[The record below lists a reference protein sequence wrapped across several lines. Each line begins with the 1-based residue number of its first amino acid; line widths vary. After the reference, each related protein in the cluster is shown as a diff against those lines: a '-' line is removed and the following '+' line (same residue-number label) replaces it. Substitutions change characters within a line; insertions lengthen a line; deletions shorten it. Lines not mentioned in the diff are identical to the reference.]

1 MSSRRFLIIGA
12 HPDDADILFGGTAL
26 KLAGA
31 GHVVK
36 FVSMCNGDCGHFDM
50 DRIKLRDR
58 RYLETQASAKI
69 AGLQEYQ
76 VFSENHDCELEPT
89 VEIRKKVT
97 AVIREFK
104 PDVVLSHRLCDYHAD
119 HRATAQL
126 VLDCAY
132 LTQVPLFC
140 SESAVPAENPV
151 FGYLFDR
158 FTDPRPQRPDA
169 AVIID
174 DVMEQK
180 CRMLDCHVSQV
191 YEWLAYE
198 KTGRAMEPEKLSWEE
213 RLDYLRSN
221 WGERFKI
228 AADNARELLISSYGE
243 AGRNAVYAETFEL
256 SPYGR
261 KITPAEFQ
269 ALFQP

>member
-1 MSSRRFLIIGA
+1 MRYMFIGA
-12 HPDDADILFGGTAL
+12 HPDDADLMIGGTAL
-26 KLAGA
+26 KAIKN
-31 GHVVK
+31 GHHVK
-36 FVSMCNGDCGHFDM
+36 FVSASNGDRGHQSM
-50 DRIKLRDR
+50 PSTELAAR
-58 RYLETQASAKI
+58 RYKEAQKSASL
-69 AGLQEYQ
+69 AGLDEY
-76 VFSENHDCELEPT
+76 EILDIHDCALEVT
-89 VEIRKKVT
+89 LENRERFIR
-97 AVIREFK
+97 VIRQYA
-104 PDVVLSHRLCDYHAD
+104 PDVIVTHRPCDYHAD